1 MNKSSL
7 DSESVKGG
15 ILKKEEWRKEFLP
28 EFKLLYSSSFKS
40 SPVMLKSLFWESC
53 TDTSYYIPLL
63 FTTLET
69 GDEF

>member
-15 ILKKEEWRKEFLP
+15 ILKKEGGRDFVRIQATIL
-28 EFKLLYSSSFKS
+28 FFIQSY
-40 SPVMLKSLFWESC
+40 PVMLKSLFWESC